1 MDKVKTKK
9 IINKPEIDSCIIEK
23 VMQDCETEKQ
33 VIVHCEFINGFESQ
47 LIRIWP
53 STYLCDRNSTHKST
67 LLNAFNITL
76 YPTWLQLEPLT
87 IFNFTLVFSGLPKSC
102 KMFDLVEEIPQS
114 GGFYQG
120 KIRRNKSDVYT
131 IRIN

>member
-1 MDKVKTKK
+1 MEKVKTKK
-9 IINKPEIDSCIIEK
+9 INIKPKIDTSIVER
-23 VMQDCETEKQ
+23 VMQDSETEKQ
-33 VIVHCEFINGFESQ
+33 VIVHCEFINGFEGQ

-53 STYLCDRNSTHKST
+53 STYLCDRNSSHKSK

-76 YPTWLQLEPLT
+76 FPTWMQLEPLT
-87 IFNFTLVFSGLPKSC
+87 IYTFTLVFSGLPKGC

-114 GGFYQG
+114 GGFYHG
-120 KIRRNKSDVYT
+120 KIKRNKSDVYK